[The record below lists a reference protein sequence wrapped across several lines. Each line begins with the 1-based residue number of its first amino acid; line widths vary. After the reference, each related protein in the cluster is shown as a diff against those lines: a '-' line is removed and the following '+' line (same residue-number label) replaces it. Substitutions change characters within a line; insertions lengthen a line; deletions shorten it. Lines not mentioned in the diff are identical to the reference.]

1 MTWPYRQ
8 DSSAGSYLCL
18 LPAFWEENR
27 HTSLPLKNQPC
38 VFKFL
43 IVSTRNYCSLYK
55 KKLFLENINMNKQ
68 LVLKCIWKEHIILF
82 LNFFLELKIFFFLL
96 HNILVIDSPLSIA
109 PSSSPHILLL
119 FCSLSL
125 IGNEQ
130 ASKRY

>member
-8 DSSAGSYLCL
+8 DSSAASYLCL

-27 HTSLPLKNQPC
+27 HTFLPLKNQPC

-55 KKLFLENINMNKQ
+55 RKLLLENINMNKQ

-82 LNFFLELKIFFFLL
+82 LNFFLALKIFFSPTQYPDYRFTSLHCSQFLPTY
-96 HNILVIDSPLSIA
+96 HTSV
-109 PSSSPHILLL
+109 LLPVSHWKWAG
-119 FCSLSL
+119 F
-125 IGNEQ
+125 
-130 ASKRY
+130 

>member
-8 DSSAGSYLCL
+8 DSSSGSYLFL

-43 IVSTRNYCSLYK
+43 IVSTRNYCSLSK
-55 KKLFLENINMNKQ
+55 RKLFLENINMNKQ

-82 LNFFLELKIFFFLL
+82 LNFFLALKIFFFSPTQYPGYRFTSLHCSQFLPTYPTSVLL
-96 HNILVIDSPLSIA
+96 PVSHWKWA
-109 PSSSPHILLL
+109 G
-119 FCSLSL
+119 F
-125 IGNEQ
+125 
-130 ASKRY
+130 